1 MEQRQRVAGVV
12 VTNPGRVLWPEEGW
26 TKLDLVRFY
35 DFVFPALRP
44 WMKDRLISLKRCPYG
59 LGGKCF
65 HQKEK
70 PAAMA
75 SDTPTKRIVHRNGV
89 RHYVVGGRKE
99 TQLALANLGCIAVHL
114 WSARREDPRKPD
126 WVSFDLDPD
135 SGDPADAAR
144 GALRLKEAL
153 DALRL
158 TSFAKTSGG
167 KGLHV
172 FVPIRVGLDCDEV
185 KAFAESLGAK
195 LAFAYPELFT
205 VEPSI
210 ARRRGRVYLDP
221 YRNAWAQTVA
231 SPFCARR
238 KPHAPVST
246 PLSWREVRPDLA
258 PARFTIGNF
267 AARLRKR
274 DPWADFWKVRQDLAP
289 AITAMARL

>member
-1 MEQRQRVAGVV
+1 
-12 VTNPGRVLWPEEGW
+12 
-26 TKLDLVRFY
+26 
-35 DFVFPALRP
+35 
-44 WMKDRLISLKRCPYG
+44 MKDRLISLKRCPYG
-59 LGGKCF
+59 LRGNCF

-70 PAAMA
+70 PQGMPP
-75 SDTPTKRIVHRNGV
+75 DTPTKRVVHRNGE
-89 RHYVVGGRKE
+89 RNYVVGGRKE

-114 WSARREDPRKPD
+114 WSARQDDPRKPD

-135 SGDPADAAR
+135 SGSVADAVK
-144 GALRLKEAL
+144 GALRLEEAL

-158 TSFAKTSGG
+158 TSFPKTSGG

-172 FVPIRVGLDCDEV
+172 FVPIRRGPDCDEA
-185 KAFAESLGAK
+185 KAFAESLGDK
-195 LAFAYPELFT
+195 LASAFPDLFT

-246 PLSWREVRPDLA
+246 PLAWREVKAGLD
-258 PARFTIGNF
+258 PARFNIAGF
-267 AARLRKR
+267 AVRLRKP
-274 DPWADFWKVRQDLAP
+274 DPWADFWRARQDLRP
-289 AITAMARL
+289 AMAALASL

>member
-1 MEQRQRVAGVV
+1 
-12 VTNPGRVLWPEEGW
+12 VLWPDEGW

-35 DFVFPALRP
+35 DLVFPVLRP

-59 LGGKCF
+59 VRGKCF

-70 PAAMA
+70 PEAMPP
-75 SDTPTKRIVHRNGV
+75 DTPTKLIVHRNGE

-99 TQLALANLGCIAVHL
+99 TQLSLANLGCIAVHL
-114 WSARREDPRKPD
+114 WSARKTDPRKPD

-135 SGDPADAAR
+135 SGRLADAVA

-153 DALRL
+153 DALGL
-158 TSFAKTSGG
+158 TSFPKTSGG

-172 FVPIRVGLDCDEV
+172 FVPIRRGPDCDRA
-185 KAFAESLGAK
+185 KQFAESLGAK
-195 LAFAYPELFT
+195 LAAAYPDLFT

-231 SPFCARR
+231 SPFCVRR

-246 PLSWREVRPDLA
+246 PLSWKEVRPGLDA
-258 PARFTIGNF
+258 ARFHIGNF
-267 AARLRKR
+267 AARLRKQ
-274 DPWADFWKVRQDLAP
+274 DPWEGFWKARQEIGRALA
-289 AITAMARL
+289 ALARL

>member
-1 MEQRQRVAGVV
+1 
-12 VTNPGRVLWPEEGW
+12 
-26 TKLDLVRFY
+26 
-35 DFVFPALRP
+35 
-44 WMKDRLISLKRCPYG
+44 MKDRLISLKRCPHG
-59 LGGKCF
+59 MRGKCF

-70 PAAMA
+70 PQGMPA
-75 SDTPTKRIVHRNGV
+75 DTPTKLVVHRNGE

-114 WSARREDPRKPD
+114 WSARKNDPRKPD

-135 SGDPADAAR
+135 SGSVADAVK

-158 TSFAKTSGG
+158 TSFPKTSGG
-167 KGLHV
+167 RGLHV
-172 FVPIRVGLDCDEV
+172 FVPIRTGPDCDEA
-185 KAFAESLGAK
+185 KAFAESLGAR
-195 LAFAYPELFT
+195 LASAYPELFT

-246 PLSWREVRPDLA
+246 PLAWREVKADLE
-258 PARFTIGNF
+258 PARFNIGTF
-267 AARLRKR
+267 SARRKR
-274 DPWADFWKVRQDLAP
+274 PDPWADFWKARQDLGP
-289 AITAMARL
+289 AISALERL